1 MVEPGTVK
9 EEMVKE
15 EMTNSETSENTTTN
29 TNNSSSSPVIT
40 GTLAKMRNLLA
51 GDNDSFDTPSV
62 AYELP
67 MGDQS
72 IALNPLIGR
81 SIRLNF
87 TGQIFCSHCG
97 RKTKKSFSQGH
108 CYPCFKKLAS
118 CDMCIMKPETCHFDE
133 GTCREP
139 EWAENFCFKPH
150 YVYLA
155 NSSGVKVGITRGTQI
170 PTRWMDQGAIQAL
183 PIMKVSARKLSG
195 LVEVI
200 IAEHVSDKTNW
211 RKMLKNDVET
221 LDLKAVRDQLLEACD
236 EKLQALKEQHGEDA
250 MQWLDEEPIDIHYP
264 VKVYPTK
271 VSTFNFDKK
280 PLVEGTLM
288 GIKGQYLLL
297 DTGVLNIRKFSSYE
311 VELSYD

>member
-1 MVEPGTVK
+1 
-9 EEMVKE
+9 
-15 EMTNSETSENTTTN
+15 
-29 TNNSSSSPVIT
+29 
-40 GTLAKMRNLLA
+40 
-51 GDNDSFDTPSV
+51 
-62 AYELP
+62 
-67 MGDQS
+67 
-72 IALNPLIGR
+72 
-81 SIRLNF
+81 
-87 TGQIFCSHCG
+87 
-97 RKTKKSFSQGH
+97 
-108 CYPCFKKLAS
+108 
-118 CDMCIMKPETCHFDE
+118 MKPETCHFDQ

-139 EWAENFCFKPH
+139 EWAQGFCFKPH

-155 NSSGVKVGITRGTQI
+155 NSSGIKVGITRGTQI

-211 RKMLKNDVET
+211 RKMLKNDVEV
-221 LDLKAVRDQLLEACD
+221 LDLRAVRDQLLDACD
-236 EKLQALKEQHGEDA
+236 EQLQALKAQHGDDA

-297 DTGVLNIRKFSSYE
+297 DTGVLNIRKFSAYE